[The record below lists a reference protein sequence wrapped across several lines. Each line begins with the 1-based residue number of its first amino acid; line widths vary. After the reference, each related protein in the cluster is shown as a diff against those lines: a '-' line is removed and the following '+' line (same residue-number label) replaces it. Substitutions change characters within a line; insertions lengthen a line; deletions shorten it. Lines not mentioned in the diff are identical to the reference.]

1 MIAFKDYVIN
11 EYKVENC
18 ASTSFKFSH
27 SLKPSID
34 KKTNKAMNTHTVNV
48 EVKLFDKD
56 LNLLHKD
63 SLRFTNNVLN
73 KKKAESLVNISPIE
87 LENRFNAARREIV
100 CEIQKEYLEKRN
112 DIENKISSLMMYENV
127 GVKDNDIIS
136 SAYKGELV
144 QMKDANN
151 KQVFDM

>member
-63 SLRFTNNVLN
+63 SLRFVNNVLN

>member
-1 MIAFKDYVIN
+1 MIAFKDYVVN

>member
-63 SLRFTNNVLN
+63 SLRFTNNVLA

-112 DIENKISSLMMYENV
+112 DIENKINSLMMYENV

-151 KQVFDM
+151 KQIFDM

>member
-11 EYKVENC
+11 EYKTENC

-63 SLRFTNNVLN
+63 SLRFVNNVLN

-112 DIENKISSLMMYENV
+112 DIENKINSLMMYENV

>member
-18 ASTSFKFSH
+18 ASTSFKFTH

-63 SLRFTNNVLN
+63 SLRFVNNVLN